1 MKKLSFWSRDHK
13 TSARIL
19 IIVGYLILNVAGLFL
34 GDLLHSFAGNFN
46 AALLLIP
53 VALTLAGYILYPSKK
68 NKNSYKNFYSTQKL
82 NDGILIIATFLFIV
96 FAGNK
101 LNETTMW
108 SQSASAISIHYPTS
122 EKSVENKTVNTK
134 PQKGTKAYK
143 NFKQRIKALRKA
155 YKESTKT
162 EKTLMII
169 GVVLLAGAV
178 GYGLAALACGI
189 SCSGSEA
196 LAIVVFVVGLGGIIF
211 GAVKL
216 IQRITGRGKKPK
228 VDEPL
233 Q

>member
-19 IIVGYLILNVAGLFL
+19 IVVGYLILNMAGLFL
-34 GDLLHSFAGNFN
+34 GDLLHSFTGNFN
-46 AALLLIP
+46 AAIILIP
-53 VALTLAGYILYPSKK
+53 IILTMVGYFFYPDKK
-68 NKNSYKNFYSTQKL
+68 NKNVYKNFYSRQKL
-82 NDGILIIATFLFIV
+82 NDGFLVFATFLFLV

-101 LNETTMW
+101 LNENTRW
-108 SQSASAISIHYPTS
+108 SQSASALSINYPIS
-122 EKSVENKTVNTK
+122 KNSVENKTVNTK

-143 NFKQRIKALRKA
+143 NFKHRIKALRKA
-155 YKESTKT
+155 YKESSKS

-178 GYGLAALACGI
+178 GYGLAAVACGI

-216 IQRITGRGKKPK
+216 IQRITRGPKKPRT
-228 VDEPL
+228 D
-233 Q
+233 